1 MKQTKKLEI
10 IYLLIKLLIKS
21 ESKLLSNNI
30 YSGDSLDTN
39 IYTIYIIYYILYK
52 FYLQLRGYLR
62 VEQNFKQERCTID
75 LKQRIKQ
82 R

>member
-62 VEQNFKQERCTID
+62 VEQDFKQERCTID